1 MFIRFCLLLSYF
13 HAANKDSQSQ
23 SQLSLV
29 SSKCDKAN
37 AGLCQQ
43 SSNDS
48 EVKRMIKMIEQ
59 QTSSG
64 LQGNI
69 FIYLRLVI
77 NPNPFF
83 MRYLVN
89 IQLVGILFQL
99 RKFKNLLV

>member
-48 EVKRMIKMIEQ
+48 EVKRMIKMIEH

-64 LQGNI
+64 LQGNT
-69 FIYLRLVI
+69 FIYLCLVI

-83 MRYLVN
+83 HEIFSKCPVSRNFVS
-89 IQLVGILFQL
+89 V
-99 RKFKNLLV
+99 KEV

>member
-1 MFIRFCLLLSYF
+1 MFIRFCLLLSCF

-29 SSKCDKAN
+29 SSKCDKEN

-69 FIYLRLVI
+69 FIYLCLVI
-77 NPNPFF
+77 NTNPFF
-83 MRYLVN
+83 HEIFSKYPVSRNFVS
-89 IQLVGILFQL
+89 V
-99 RKFKNLLV
+99 KEV